1 MKIFFILIITM
12 LSITNPVSGPASVHD
27 FTMKSI
33 DGKDVALSVYKGK
46 KLLIVNV
53 ASECGYTPQYK
64 ELEQLSRTYAGKL
77 VVLGF
82 PANDFGGQEPGT
94 DAEIKGF
101 CSKNY
106 GVSFP
111 MFSKICVKGEKMHP
125 LYKFLSGKGKDGKS
139 GAAPGW
145 NFSKYLVDEKGQV
158 IKFFPSSVKPMDK
171 AITGLL

>member
-1 MKIFFILIITM
+1 MKTITFLILTM
-12 LSITNPVSGPASVHD
+12 LAFVNDASKSKSVHD

-33 DGKDVALSVYKGK
+33 DGKNISLSTYKGK
-46 KLLIVNV
+46 KMLIVNV

-64 ELEQLSRTYAGKL
+64 DLEELSKKYAGKL

-101 CSKNY
+101 CTKNY

-111 MFSKICVKGEKMHP
+111 MFSKITVKGDGMHP
-125 LYKFLSGKGKDGKS
+125 LYKFLSSKELNGNVGD
-139 GAAPGW
+139 APKW
-145 NFSKYLVDEKGQV
+145 NFSKYLVDENGKV
-158 IKFFPSSVKPMDK
+158 LKFFPSSVKPMDK
-171 AITGLL
+171 EITGLL